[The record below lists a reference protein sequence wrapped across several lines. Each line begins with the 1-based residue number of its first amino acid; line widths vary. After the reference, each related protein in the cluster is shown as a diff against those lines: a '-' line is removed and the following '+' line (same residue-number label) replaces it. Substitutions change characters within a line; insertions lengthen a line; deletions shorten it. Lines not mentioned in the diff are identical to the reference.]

1 VSQTGRHASRFVNRV
16 LAGAT
21 DVRPGEARSVLSAGL
36 LFFLVLAVVM
46 VLRPVREAMALSQ
59 GIEQVRMLFLA
70 TVAATLLL
78 VPAFGFLVA
87 HAPRG
92 VFLSVVYRCCAL
104 ILIGFYVLTAFVS
117 TSQSWVAP
125 VYYVFHS
132 VFNLFLVSLFWAFL
146 ADLFTIS
153 VSKRLFPPIAVGG
166 TLGAVAGAGLAW
178 AWATWIGPD
187 SLFLVAAVLLEAA
200 VWTTK
205 LVARTRR
212 GQPGQPRSD
221 KCRIGGHSLRGITV
235 LLHSPYLLAI
245 GLFLVIT
252 AVVSTFLYF
261 TELRIVE
268 NTAESVRQ
276 RTVVFAYINVWT
288 QVATLVAQAFIAGR
302 MMRLMG
308 VGTALAVLPVY
319 AAAGF
324 AVLAFAPTLM
334 SYTIIVSLHKAI
346 QRGITRP
353 ARETLFTV
361 VPRED
366 KYKAK
371 SFIDTFGFRTGDAAG
386 AQLEQV
392 ARAFGPGL
400 TSVASATAVIA
411 IGWSALGLWLGRSQ
425 ARLAGD
431 SPRT

>member
-1 VSQTGRHASRFVNRV
+1 LVNRL

-21 DVRPGEARSVLSAGL
+21 DVRPGEGRPVLSAAL

-46 VLRPVREAMALSQ
+46 VLRPIREAMALSQ
-59 GIEQVRMLFLA
+59 GIENVRMLFLA

-87 HAPRG
+87 HAPRR
-92 VFLSVVYRCCAL
+92 VFLSAAYRCCAL
-104 ILIGFYVLTAFVS
+104 ILLAFYALTAFVPGR
-117 TSQSWVAP
+117 QSWVAAA
-125 VYYVFHS
+125 YYVFHS
-132 VFNLFLVSLFWAFL
+132 VFNLFLVSLFWAFM

-153 VSKRLFPPIAVGG
+153 ISKRLFPPIAVGG
-166 TLGAVAGAGLAW
+166 TLGAVAGAGLSW
-178 AWATWIGPD
+178 AWATWIGPA
-187 SLFLVAAVLLEAA
+187 SLFLVAVILLEAA

-205 LVARTRR
+205 LVARTRS
-212 GQPGQPRSD
+212 GQQGQSRSD
-221 KCRIGGHSLRGITV
+221 ECRIGGHSLRGITV
-235 LLHSPYLLAI
+235 LLRSPYLLTI
-245 GLFLVIT
+245 GLFLMIT

-268 NTAESVRQ
+268 DTAESVHQ
-276 RTVVFAYINVWT
+276 RTVIFAYINVWT
-288 QVATLVAQAFIAGR
+288 QVATLAAQAFIAGR
-302 MMRLMG
+302 IMRLMG
-308 VGTALAVLPVY
+308 VGTALAILPIY
-319 AAAGF
+319 AVGGF
-324 AVLAFAPTLM
+324 VVLAFAPTLVI
-334 SYTIIVSLHKAI
+334 YTIIVSLHKAI

-371 SFIDTFGFRTGDAAG
+371 SFIDTFGFRTGDASG

-392 ARAFGPGL
+392 ARAFGHGL
-400 TSVASATAVIA
+400 TSVASATAVVA
-411 IGWSALGLWLGRSQ
+411 IGWCALGLWLGRSQ